1 MKRSLC
7 LLLAIALLAALLLPV
22 EAHAKGKVYEHYI
35 CACYDPQSEK
45 IIEKS
50 FGIPYLL
57 ETDSGIYALVI
68 TDDDLY
74 QGDEYE
80 YKYGCILSYENEVVL
95 DLNYFGSYGG
105 LSVWIA
111 NVVPGDYYYSFGMA
125 ATNEDYTAIAYTSD
139 GGYEKI
145 GCYFKN
151 IKETPNDIAL
161 YDSLLSIYGEFGDL
175 TMPAPVLDS
184 EGDLVGVITEI
195 DGGYYAYALTF
206 DTGSTAETE
215 PPETEVPKTEP
226 PTTEPPAS
234 LPSEPDHTEPVPTRG
249 REPEPTEPKPVP
261 KQEPDNTLILLI
273 GGAAAV
279 AVIAAVVFMLTKKKK
294 PDQPPP
300 QPQRSAPLETP
311 VPSGPSDTGS
321 APAADDWEPIPGGG
335 SAEQDVYAMVTT
347 GVLKG
352 QRIRIT
358 DDGALLGRD
367 LSATLRYPEN
377 TPGISRHHCRIFW
390 KNNELMIVDLSSSS
404 GTYIERCGKL
414 KPNVPVSLD
423 EGDVIYL
430 GSRDNALTVRIQ

>member
-1 MKRSLC
+1 MKRSLS
-7 LLLAIALLAALLLPV
+7 LLFVFVLLAALLPV

-35 CACYDPQSEK
+35 CACYDPQSDN

-57 ETDSGIYALVI
+57 ETDAGSHALVI

-80 YKYGCILSYENEVVL
+80 YGCILSYENEAILLL
-95 DLNYFGSYGG
+95 DYFGSYGG
-105 LSVWIA
+105 LSVWLA
-111 NVVPGDYYYSFGMA
+111 DVVPGDYYYSFGMA

-151 IKETPNDIAL
+151 IKETPNDIVL
-161 YDSLLSIYGEFGDL
+161 FDSLLSIYGEFGDL

-215 PPETEVPKTEP
+215 PPETEAPKTEP

-249 REPEPTEPKPVP
+249 REPEPTEPKPVRKP
-261 KQEPDNTLILLI
+261 EPDNTLILLI

-294 PDQPPP
+294 PDQPPSQPLQSIP
-300 QPQRSAPLETP
+300 QDVP
-311 VPSGPSDTGS
+311 VPAGPTDTGS
-321 APAADDWEPIPGGG
+321 APGADDWEPIPGGG
-335 SAEQDVYAMVTT
+335 SAEQFVYAVVTA
-347 GVLKG
+347 GALQG
-352 QRIRIT
+352 QSIRIT
-358 DDGALLGRD
+358 DDGALVGRD
-367 LSATLRYPEN
+367 PGAALRYPEN
-377 TPGISRHHCRIFW
+377 APGISRNHCRIFW
-390 KNNELMIVDLSSSS
+390 QNNELKVEDLGSSS
-404 GTYIERCGKL
+404 GTYMERCGKL
-414 KPNVPVSLD
+414 QANMPVSLD